1 MLPFAGFCWKTIK
14 PCLPRKKTRV
24 KLPQLKVAPKETES
38 RAENQARSSVLS
50 LEKSFLAKIS
60 QLSCRLWCRCLCRSA
75 DSLAAV
81 SPQGRLPLYPQWKVG
96 GLDLN
101 LISSCFLGVGGTCTG
116 TSLLFFPSTRRWRP
130 SSAIIK
136 YSFQKRPSLKQG
148 NMVGR
153 IKEICMRIYKKYIL
167 QLNNHQAERTR
178 ESNDKTTAASLQHRT
193 SSFRAAETPWTK
205 VSKRKVKDKLP
216 SPSKRHGESFSVLPS
231 SFGHYD
237 FHLA

>member
-96 GLDLN
+96 GMDLN
-101 LISSCFLGVGGTCTG
+101 LISSCLGVGGTCTG
-116 TSLLFFPSTRRWRP
+116 TRNYFFQLLPTFGPSTNNVPDTPAQDDDVPPPP
-130 SSAIIK
+130 SSNTVFVNGPVSTVK
-136 YSFQKRPSLKQG
+136 YG
-148 NMVGR
+148 
-153 IKEICMRIYKKYIL
+153 
-167 QLNNHQAERTR
+167 
-178 ESNDKTTAASLQHRT
+178 
-193 SSFRAAETPWTK
+193 W
-205 VSKRKVKDKLP
+205 
-216 SPSKRHGESFSVLPS
+216 
-231 SFGHYD
+231 
-237 FHLA
+237 